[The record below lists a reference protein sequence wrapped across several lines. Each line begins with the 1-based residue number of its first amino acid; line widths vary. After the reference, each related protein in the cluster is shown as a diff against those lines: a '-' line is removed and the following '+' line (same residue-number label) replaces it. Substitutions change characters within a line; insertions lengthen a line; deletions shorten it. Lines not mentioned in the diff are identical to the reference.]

1 MDEHDLS
8 NYAQRVGHA
17 LRRIRQARALTQEDF
32 SLVSSR
38 TYMSALERGLQSPT
52 LEKLLELAKVLK
64 IHPATVLV
72 LADAWVTGQS
82 SEHDLADL
90 LQRISD
96 ECAEIQR
103 RLQLGP

>member
-1 MDEHDLS
+1 MDEPDRS
-8 NYAQRVGHA
+8 RYAQRVGQA
-17 LRRIRQARALTQEDF
+17 LRRLRQARALTQEDF

-52 LEKLLELAKVLK
+52 LEKLLELAAVLK

-72 LADAWVTGQS
+72 LADTWVEGQLP
-82 SEHDLADL
+82 EQDVARL
-90 LQRISD
+90 LRRISD
-96 ECAEIQR
+96 ECAEIQC